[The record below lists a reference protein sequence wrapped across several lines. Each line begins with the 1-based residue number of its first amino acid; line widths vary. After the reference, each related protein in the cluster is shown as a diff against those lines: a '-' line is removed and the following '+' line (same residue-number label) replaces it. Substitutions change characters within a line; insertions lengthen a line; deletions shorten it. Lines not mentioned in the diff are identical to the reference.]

1 MKYEGRLRDEE
12 DTIESS
18 IQVKAEPQSERRERM
33 KEKRVEKND

>member
-18 IQVKAEPQSERRERM
+18 VQVKAEPQSERRERM
-33 KEKRVEKND
+33 KGRESGTE